1 MLDQENKNFEML
13 SVTMKE
19 QFDVQITNYDP
30 KDYEVA
36 VSFLEMKNIRHFL
49 MYSVIYV
56 ATTCLK
62 KSYWEVYTE
71 KLPKM
76 YLESVPSSWLHP
88 QQSCLHPYINTK
100 IFRPEKHWCSVQE
113 EKKGMRKTI

>member
-49 MYSVIYV
+49 MYSVIFV

-71 KLPKM
+71 KLPILNNPAYTLISTPKSFDQKNIGA
-76 YLESVPSSWLHP
+76 L
-88 QQSCLHPYINTK
+88 
-100 IFRPEKHWCSVQE
+100 F
-113 EKKGMRKTI
+113 KKKRRV